1 MSALTAPKR
10 NGLLVMEVLLLSATA
25 VLTLVVAPS
34 RAATIIV
41 KNQTQFDA
49 AVATATETG
58 HADTIDASMA
68 GPIDPGTSLTLPG
81 AATSINLELSTLGIG
96 TTAGDETVTL
106 GAKTTVSF
114 GQPGNP
120 GLLNMGE
127 GQTGTLNINGASL
140 IFNITD
146 VGTQFNIG
154 LDGGDGIVNMTSGSV
169 TINDSNAA
177 LGVIGSIS
185 IGFPFGSTAAS
196 GTFNQSG
203 GTVSVSAGAL
213 NIGVANGN
221 GTYNLTNNAV
231 LLDAGATVYIGAS
244 AGGVGVVNISGDATI
259 DFESESVGFAGQL
272 YVGDDTGVGTITQNG
287 VNSTVI
293 LNVINIAQ
301 FGSNVENRADLGGIG
316 TYNLLAGRL
325 SIGGDGAAFGM
336 DTGGIGIFNQSGG
349 NLTANA
355 PIYIGMSGN
364 GTYNLSGGTATL
376 DDGLTIAAL
385 AGSVGT
391 VNQTGG
397 VLTIAGGRLTVGG
410 VGTATYNLN
419 GGVLQ
424 AGGANGI
431 VGTGSF
437 NLGGGTI
444 QVIGSAL
451 VTSVNATLTSG
462 VSTIDTNG
470 LGATFSGILS
480 GNGGLAKVGAGTLVL
495 TGTNSYAGG
504 TDLNAGIIQVG
515 ADANLGAATGQL
527 IFDGGTLQYANGFSS
542 ARSITLNTGGGII
555 DTNANNATLSGA
567 IGGAGGLTKTGAG
580 ALTLSGASNY
590 SGATLVNA
598 GTLQAGATNVLS
610 AISAFTLA
618 SGTTL
623 NLGGFDNTI
632 GSLAG
637 SGSVALGAATLT
649 AGGDGASTDFSGT
662 IDGTGG
668 LVKSGDGTL
677 TLTGTSSYVGP
688 TTVAAGTLDV
698 NGTLASIAT
707 VDSGAILKGNG
718 TLGGLAVA
726 SGGVVAPGNSIGT
739 LNIAGNVAFA
749 SGSIYQVEANAA
761 GAADKISAS
770 GVTTLGGGHVQVL
783 AQSGNYTAQTYTIL
797 TSAAGVDGT
806 FTDATSD
813 LAFLTP
819 TLSYDPDDVFLTLT
833 RNGVFFSDMAET
845 RNQRGVAG
853 ALDAAPTGDALVTAV
868 GGQNPA
874 GARQAFDAL
883 SGEIYASTAS
893 SLITDSVY
901 FREAI
906 LGRLRQASFAGASDA
921 TAALG
926 LGGPALAY
934 ADTAPA
940 SVGNVPFPIRSSR
953 APDLTWWSVGTG
965 AWGQFDGDGNAAGV
979 ERNLAGY
986 FTGVDRR
993 FGDNWLAGL
1002 AAGYTNSSLSIAARA
1017 SGADINTAHFAA
1029 YAAGNYDAWNFRSGA
1044 AFSWSDISTNRMV
1057 LFPGFSEA
1065 TNTNY
1070 NAGTTQVFGEVGYAR
1085 SLGNIA
1091 IEPFAGA
1098 AYVHLGTAG
1107 FTEAGQTAALSGAS
1121 INEDVGYS
1129 SLGLRLATNIALE
1142 SGQVLTPHASAYW
1155 QHAFGDVTPVETLSF
1170 LSTGTGFSTAGVP
1183 LAQNTA
1189 VIDTGLDLALT
1200 RNTKIGVSYFGQ
1212 LGSNVQDNAVKGDFL
1227 WRF

>member
-1 MSALTAPKR
+1 MALSSASI
-10 NGLLVMEVLLLSATA
+10 LLICVPRAMAVDVSTQAQLNTA
-25 VLTLVVAPS
+25 VADGNSINITSGDLALSSGQTLSSTADLAIAAGASLDTTAAGSQQVGSLAGGGTLTVGTTTFVFGADNTNTAFSGTVDLSNQAFDSPS
-34 RAATIIV
+34 GTLAKIG
-41 KNQTQFDA
+41 
-49 AVATATETG
+49 TG
-58 HADTIDASMA
+58 TLTIDGASFNVGSTYIAQGAMA
-68 GPIDPGTSLTLPG
+68 QTSGT
-81 AATSINLELSTLGIG
+81 TSINYL
-96 TTAGDETVTL
+96 AV
-106 GAKTTVSF
+106 
-114 GQPGNP
+114 
-120 GLLNMGE
+120 GE
-127 GQTGTLNINGASL
+127 GT
-140 IFNITD
+140 
-146 VGTQFNIG
+146 
-154 LDGGDGIVNMTSGSV
+154 
-169 TINDSNAA
+169 
-177 LGVIGSIS
+177 
-185 IGFPFGSTAAS
+185 GSTGS
-196 GTFNQSG
+196 LDVSG
-203 GTVSVSAGAL
+203 GTLTIGTALQVGDFGGQGAVNQTGGTVL
-213 NIGVANGN
+213 VTPLCGVVGSCASINIGN
-221 GTYNLTNNAV
+221 
-231 LLDAGATVYIGAS
+231 
-244 AGGVGVVNISGDATI
+244 
-259 DFESESVGFAGQL
+259 Q
-272 YVGDDTGVGTITQNG
+272 
-287 VNSTVI
+287 
-293 LNVINIAQ
+293 
-301 FGSNVENRADLGGIG
+301 GGIG
-316 TYNLLAGRL
+316 TYAISDGELDIVGGNDVIGRVQGRANASSSGEL
-325 SIGGDGAAFGM
+325 DISGSGEVDISGAAHFVLGNT
-336 DTGGIGIFNQSGG
+336 DT
-349 NLTANA
+349 
-355 PIYIGMSGN
+355 
-364 GTYNLSGGTATL
+364 LSSQAQGA
-376 DDGLTIAAL
+376 I
-385 AGSVGT
+385 
-391 VNQTGG
+391 NQTGG
-397 VLTIAGGRLTVGG
+397 VLRVENDSILFLSGPNSLTDV
-410 VGTATYNLN
+410 YNLD
-419 GGVLQ
+419 GGTLQ
-424 AGGANGI
+424 IGGSSLQGRYNNTTSTYA
-431 VGTGSF
+431 F

-444 QVIGSAL
+444 QVMGSAL
-451 VTSVNATLTSG
+451 VTNVNAALTSG

-470 LGATFSGILS
+470 LGATFGGILS

-1107 FTEAGQTAALSGAS
+1107 FTEAGQTAALSGAN

-1155 QHAFGDVTPVETLSF
+1155 QHAFGDVTPVQTLSF